1 MNFIKMLKIRKEN
14 KKKREMQ
21 YQAKISVCCDTC
33 KYCYVSDSYFGY
45 SNYDCYLRELNFSDS
60 KRFEYKCNNYK
71 PIYKYKKY
79 LENKVEYLIKTKFLK
94 ELGGSYGDKKV

>member
-1 MNFIKMLKIRKEN
+1 MNFIKILKIRKEN

-21 YQAKISVCCDTC
+21 YQEKISVCCDTC

-79 LENKVEYLIKTKFLK
+79 LENKV
-94 ELGGSYGDKKV
+94 